1 MPLYEYYCEACLT
14 KFDALRPMSKAD
26 APIQCKNCESMQTS
40 RAISLF
46 AAFSKSDG
54 GASQA
59 VEGRPRPVGG
69 TIQRPDHP
77 VELGIVQTQP
87 TEP

>member
-1 MPLYEYYCEACLT
+1 MRMPLYEYYCEGCLT

-59 VEGRPRPVGG
+59 VAGTGG
-69 TIQRPDHP
+69 GCGGCAGGSCGTCGMH
-77 VELGIVQTQP
+77 
-87 TEP
+87 